1 MNTKD
6 IFKPFGL
13 NFSLNPITDAYNNI
27 SQGKDIY
34 FLDSE
39 NRPIKVLSI
48 EKQPY
53 QGKIYDV
60 DVPNDIVLVRR
71 LTGVERGQEGQENWE
86 NGVEPSQTSQ
96 TYQNQ
101 PSQNPQSQAPDENG
115 NELANNNLNDIN
127 INNQNININNAQL
140 SYENGLGNAEIG
152 FENSNEAGIQPG
164 FGTGLLEVSEPAI
177 QKGGIGTRRF

>member
-1 MNTKD
+1 MQTRSSTDNVTWGAWTGNV
-6 IFKPFGL
+6 PVPQP
-13 NFSLNPITDAYNNI
+13 NEQITNA
-27 SQGKDIY
+27 S
-34 FLDSE
+34 
-39 NRPIKVLSI
+39 
-48 EKQPY
+48 
-53 QGKIYDV
+53 
-60 DVPNDIVLVRR
+60 
-71 LTGVERGQEGQENWE
+71 GQENGTLLQLSFDDHQCYDKETQILTRIEVDCDEIE
-86 NGVEPSQTSQ
+86 NEELTLQ
-96 TYQNQ
+96 
-101 PSQNPQSQAPDENG
+101 SQNPQSQAPDENG